1 MPEGTKKLPRR
12 RGRPRQ
18 FDAGAVLERATGVF
32 WSRGLST
39 TTLDELCTATGL
51 VRPSIAN
58 AFGDKQNL
66 YRLALARFSEQVR
79 GQVAEVLAS
88 SDDLATALRR
98 FYSSALDVYCA
109 QSPALGC
116 FVMCTAPVEA
126 VAHPEVREQLS
137 SLIADLD
144 EVLRDRFAKARRD
157 GQLAASADAAALA
170 RLAQSVLHSLA
181 IRARSGASK
190 PSLRRLAGDAVK
202 LLTRTKGESEAP
214 N

>member
-1 MPEGTKKLPRR
+1 MHGSIKKSPRP

-18 FDAGAVLERATGVF
+18 FDAAAVLERATGVF
-32 WSRGLST
+32 WSHGLST
-39 TTLDELCTATGL
+39 TTLADLCAATGL

-58 AFGDKQNL
+58 AFGDKQDL
-66 YRLALARFSEQVR
+66 YRLALSRFSEQVR
-79 GQVAEVLAS
+79 GQVADVLAS
-88 SDDLATALRR
+88 SDDLATALTR
-98 FYSSALDVYCA
+98 FYSAALDVYCA

-137 SLIADLD
+137 NLIADLD
-144 EVLRDRFAKARRD
+144 EVLKARFAKARRNR
-157 GQLAASADAAALA
+157 QLGASADAAVLG

-190 PSLRRLAGDAVK
+190 ESLRRVARDAVN
-202 LLTRTKGESEAP
+202 LLTRTKG
-214 N
+214 

>member
-1 MPEGTKKLPRR
+1 MLSSIKKSPRP

-39 TTLDELCTATGL
+39 TTLDELSAATGL

-58 AFGDKQNL
+58 AFGDKHDL

-79 GQVAEVLAS
+79 GRVAEVLTS
-88 SDDLATALRR
+88 SDDLATALAR

-109 QSPALGC
+109 QDPALGC

-126 VAHPEVREQLS
+126 VTHPEVRELLS

-144 EVLRDRFAKARRD
+144 EVLRERFAAARRD

-190 PSLRRLAGDAVK
+190 PSLHRIARDAVK
-202 LLTRTKGESEAP
+202 LLTRRKG
-214 N
+214 